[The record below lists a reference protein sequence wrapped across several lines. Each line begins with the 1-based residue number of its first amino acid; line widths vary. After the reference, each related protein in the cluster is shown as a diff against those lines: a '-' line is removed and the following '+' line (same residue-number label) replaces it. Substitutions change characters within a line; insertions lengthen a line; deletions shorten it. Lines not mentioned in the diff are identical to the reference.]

1 MKNNAKLKNTTTIV
15 KLSQTILVC
24 SYSFVDHVD
33 SLWNGFT
40 TSLWIQYINMLQI
53 LRKFIKAERLGN
65 WYLHLKAVSEKLSQ
79 LAVLLC
85 AEVKRAVHDMSVA
98 KYSIGEQNKDIAT

>member
-1 MKNNAKLKNTTTIV
+1 MVLLIMLIFMEWLHYKLVDTI
-15 KLSQTILVC
+15 
-24 SYSFVDHVD
+24 H
-33 SLWNGFT
+33 
-40 TSLWIQYINMLQI
+40 NMEQL

-98 KYSIGEQNKDIAT
+98 KYSIGEQNKEMTKARQHRDMKDTHTLLLFLSAHLSGTS